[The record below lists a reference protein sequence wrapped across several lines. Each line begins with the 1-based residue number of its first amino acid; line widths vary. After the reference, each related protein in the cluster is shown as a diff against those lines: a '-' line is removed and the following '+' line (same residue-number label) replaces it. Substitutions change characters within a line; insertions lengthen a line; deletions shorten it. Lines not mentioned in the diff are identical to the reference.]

1 MVKRISRKIPY
12 LNNLIAK
19 EFAILDSLQSKVASQ
34 DVPKTSEE
42 CFALFL
48 LKWLQKTITP
58 DFLDSK
64 FKQLNEKGIFGSF
77 KVNQENNSDYDKQ
90 VFLNN
95 LIQKYLEA
103 SSLKMLNKKLLKNI
117 TTIIIELQNN
127 KNEISQKQYEAL
139 LFFEYCH
146 TFSSVSQWKGF
157 TNERLLV

>member
-1 MVKRISRKIPY
+1 MV
-12 LNNLIAK
+12 A
-19 EFAILDSLQSKVASQ
+19 
-34 DVPKTSEE
+34 
-42 CFALFL
+42 
-48 LKWLQKTITP
+48 KTITP

-139 LFFEYCH
+139 LFLNIATRF
-146 TFSSVSQWKGF
+146 
-157 TNERLLV
+157 LP